1 MSILPTTVPPKK
13 LSQSITAASTSFKV
27 NNIKHWARNTLGV
40 AINLTSADFGSRAF
54 CVFRNDTGTKIEI
67 MEFDPATIASASVT
81 ILRRGLGFG
90 GDTSTETTAYKLDWS
105 ANETTINFGTDVPQL
120 LAMMAVSYTL
130 MGGSSLTSP
139 ADATTY
145 YAGSAGVVIG
155 STEGVHRIY
164 IPKAGTIRAAYVTFI
179 NTGTIGTSETSTVSL
194 RLNATTDTTISAAVT
209 NNAALNIP
217 TSVSKTDLAVEVAQ
231 GDFIEIKWV
240 TPTWVTNPGT
250 VIIQFNIYI
259 AS

>member
-40 AINLTSADFGSRAF
+40 AINLTAADFGTRAF

-67 MEFDPATIASASVT
+67 MEFDPATIASASIT
-81 ILRRGLGFG
+81 ILKRGLGFG

-120 LAMMAVSYTL
+120 LAMMATSYAL
-130 MGGSSLTSP
+130 VGGGSLATP
-139 ADATTY
+139 ADSTTY
-145 YAGSAGVVIG
+145 YSGASGFAIGV
-155 STEGVHRIY
+155 TEGIHRMY
-164 IPKAGTIRAAYVTFI
+164 IPKAGTIRAAYITFI
-179 NTGTIGTSETSTVSL
+179 NNTLAGTSETSTVSL
-194 RLNATTDTTISAAVT
+194 RINATTDHTISAAVQ
-209 NNAALNIP
+209 NNAAVTVP
-217 TSVSKTDLAVEVAQ
+217 AVVSKTDFAIEVAQ
-231 GDFIEIKWV
+231 GDFFEIKWV
-240 TPTWVTNPGT
+240 TPAWVTNPNT